1 MGEKRISCVSI
12 TLRILFQLYAM
23 GGNSLGQLGVGSHI
37 SVSLHPVL
45 VERLMDLPLEM
56 IAVGQY
62 HNAVVARGQVYV
74 WGWGVYGQLG
84 NGGVEDVHVPTV
96 LPFFNGRVSEDN
108 RELFE
113 TFLTFVFFLIE
124 NQTNRLGTRAL
135 AGAL

>member
-62 HNAVVARGQVYV
+62 HNAVVARGQVYF

-84 NGGVEDVHVPTV
+84 NDGVEDVHVPTV
-96 LPFFNGRVSEDN
+96 LPFFNGRVSSGK
-108 RELFE
+108 
-113 TFLTFVFFLIE
+113 E
-124 NQTNRLGTRAL
+124 NYCLKHF
-135 AGAL
+135 